1 MKGPS
6 SLFLDKG
13 PPQMELLNCLY
24 SMLQICASSSSFFF
38 LEVVAEIAEFGER
51 WRNDGGVSEAE
62 IIKAKK

>member
-1 MKGPS
+1 MFIFNVTDLRI
-6 SLFLDKG
+6 LFF
-13 PPQMELLNCLY
+13 LL
-24 SMLQICASSSSFFF
+24 F